1 MDRTT
6 NWQSQLDAYGA
17 SVDNNGL
24 VSDFGDRMTEL
35 RALQEAA
42 VLVPLTHIGV
52 IEVSGDDAQT
62 FLNTQLT
69 SDLAQVTANAA
80 QYSGYCSPKGRL
92 LATFLVVLRGNDY
105 LLMLPRE
112 ITESVAARLK
122 RYVLRAKVN
131 VEARSDGYAL
141 LGIAGPQSASIVGQV
156 LGQAPANPMQAA
168 EYGATTLVTLPGC
181 RHFVI
186 CDRDQVDEQW
196 NALSKQAIPAGVQ
209 AWELQSIRAGV
220 ATVTAATQESF
231 VPQMLGLEKIGAV
244 SFEQESFVPQM
255 LGLEKIGAVSFEK
268 GCYPGQEIVARTQYL
283 GNLKRQLYYGRCDKL
298 LDPGD
303 AISNSSNG
311 KTTGTV
317 TNAAPNLDDEWE
329 FLAVLQRES
338 IEAGISLTST
348 QEQSIQI
355 EQPAADIVAKGLR

>member
-6 NWQSQLDAYGA
+6 NWQSQLAAYGA
-17 SVDNNGL
+17 NVDTNGL
-24 VSDFGDRMTEL
+24 VSDFGDRVTEL

-42 VLVPLTHIGV
+42 VLVPLTHNGV

-69 SDLAQVTANAA
+69 SDLAQVTANTA

-112 ITESVAARLK
+112 ITESVADRLK

-131 VEARSDGYAL
+131 VENRSDGYAL
-141 LGIAGPQSASIVGQV
+141 LGVAGPQSASVVGQV

-168 EYGATTLVTLPGC
+168 EYGAAILVTLPGC
-181 RHFVI
+181 RHIII

-196 NALSKQAIPAGVQ
+196 NALSKQATPAGLQ
-209 AWELQSIRAGV
+209 TWELQSIRTGV
-220 ATVTAATQESF
+220 ATVTAATQEAF
-231 VPQMLGLEKIGAV
+231 VPQMLG
-244 SFEQESFVPQM
+244 Q
-255 LGLEKIGAVSFEK
+255 EKIGAVSFEK

-283 GNLKRQLYYGRCDKL
+283 GNLKRQLYYGRSDKL
-298 LDPGD
+298 LTPGD
-303 AISNSSNG
+303 AILNSGND

-317 TNAAPNLDDEWE
+317 TNAAPNLDGKWE
-329 FLAVLQRES
+329 FLAVLQREA
-338 IEAGISLTST
+338 IETGTTLTST
-348 QEQSIQI
+348 QQQSIQV
-355 EQPAADIVAKGLR
+355 EQPAADIVAEGPR